1 MSYGYST
8 HIVQLNKKADASL
21 LGVMLGRFC
30 IASSIPVTALTEKLG
45 ISRQTAYNW
54 FVGKSNPHPRYHA
67 AINKL
72 LKRHN

>member
-21 LGVMLGRFC
+21 LGVTLGRFC
-30 IASSIPVTALTEKLG
+30 IASSISVATLTEKLG

-54 FVGKSNPHPRYHA
+54 FVGKRNPHPKYHA

-72 LKRHN
+72 LKPRS

>member
-30 IASSIPVTALTEKLG
+30 IASSISVATLTEKLG

-54 FVGKSNPHPRYHA
+54 FVGKRNPHPKYHA

-72 LKRHN
+72 LKRRS